1 MLSLVS
7 ASNMLQRV
15 LASAFSST
23 RSEASSVASRL
34 GNVRQATVAAS
45 EPPARPAWHVLLGK
59 ACQETGTRS
68 EYAANTLADAGKALR
83 HGNYT
88 RADEFLAIGMD
99 TLAPTR
105 KAATVASAGQ
115 SERRSEGSFDAHL
128 LDVRP
133 NADSNA
139 HSARLPSQDWHAVL
153 GVAILGD
160 GTRSKFAANILRDAG
175 TALRNE
181 DMATANDILA
191 KGMKV
196 LFAAVPA
203 TGEYST
209 TSAASETAVEQARKA
224 ASAEAATAPEQ
235 RKPESTALAA
245 ALHAGWEA
253 NLGRGVRTLIESF
266 EAQANS
272 DRRDMY
278 REVLDGHPSRE
289 KLLDAT
295 REDSRLL
302 REDRFACISARHF
315 NKEGRDACAL
325 DELRQAPSY
334 ERIMKR
340 FEASFGVPEADEAK
354 RALSASSKEFDLFRT
369 LVESDEE
376 IPAGVAG
383 KQVRYARENPSV
395 LHTRQRILSVAEDL
409 FRLHAYDQ
417 VSSTLQPPVPPRDA

>member
-1 MLSLVS
+1 MLSIVS

-34 GNVRQATVAAS
+34 GNVRQATVAVS

-59 ACQETGTRS
+59 ACQETGARS

-88 RADEFLAIGMD
+88 RADELLAIGMD

-105 KAATVASAGQ
+105 KAATVASVGQ
-115 SERRSEGSFDAHL
+115 SERGSEGSFAAHL
-128 LDVRP
+128 LDIRP
-133 NADSNA
+133 NADSDRA
-139 HSARLPSQDWHAVL
+139 TRSPSQDWYAVL

-160 GTRSKFAANILRDAG
+160 GTRSKFAANILRVAG

-181 DMATANDILA
+181 DMATANDFLA

-209 TSAASETAVEQARKA
+209 TSAASETAVEQAREA

-245 ALHAGWEA
+245 ALHAGWKA
-253 NLGRGVRTLIESF
+253 NLGRGVRTLIERF

-278 REVLDGHPSRE
+278 REVLNGHPSRE
-289 KLLDAT
+289 ELLDAT
-295 REDSRLL
+295 REDSRILS
-302 REDRFACISARHF
+302 EDRFACISARHF
-315 NKEGRDACAL
+315 NEKGRDAYAL

-354 RALSASSKEFDLFRT
+354 RALSASSKEFELFRT
-369 LVESDEE
+369 LVESDEK
-376 IPAGVAG
+376 IPPGVAG
-383 KQVRYARENPSV
+383 KQVMYARENPSV

-409 FRLHAYDQ
+409 YRLHAYDQ
-417 VSSTLQPPVPPRDA
+417 VSRTLQPPVPPHDA